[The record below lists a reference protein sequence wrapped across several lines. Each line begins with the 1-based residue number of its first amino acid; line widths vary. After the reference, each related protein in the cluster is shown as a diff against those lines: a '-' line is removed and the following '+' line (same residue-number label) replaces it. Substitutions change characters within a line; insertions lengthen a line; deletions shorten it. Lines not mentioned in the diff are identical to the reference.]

1 VLSSPSRKNI
11 LLKASGKSRVE
22 LRPSRPRR
30 GTLAIVTNVG
40 RDAVDACGAA
50 DECTGKRTAKSC
62 GPDIPTLISG
72 ATRERCHPRRQQ
84 SPVSGASTK
93 EAVKTIAQGRPERS
107 GEPVATNSYAFYF
120 CIRGCGCIGHPVFP
134 APSISGAA
142 LHRARLGRIVSREA
156 RMRGRRLAPVFDSN
170 IRNPSNPLHQPLTLL
185 TERNLF
191 CAAAM
196 SPVCRK
202 RLLSRVI
209 ISGVRFET
217 MRRHPFHGSVI

>member
-1 VLSSPSRKNI
+1 MLSSPSRKNI

-22 LRPSRPRR
+22 LRPSRPREGR
-30 GTLAIVTNVG
+30 WPSSRTLGGMRWTLAVRLTN
-40 RDAVDACGAA
+40 AP
-50 DECTGKRTAKSC
+50 KRTAKSC

-217 MRRHPFHGSVI
+217 MRRHSFHGSVI